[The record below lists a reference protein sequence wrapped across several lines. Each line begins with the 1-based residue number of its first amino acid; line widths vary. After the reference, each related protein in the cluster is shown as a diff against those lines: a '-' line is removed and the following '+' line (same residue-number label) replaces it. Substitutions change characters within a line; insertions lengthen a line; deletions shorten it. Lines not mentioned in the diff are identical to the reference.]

1 MRILLIVIAITSFFP
16 FWRMFYTNI
25 HNTIKYSINDI
36 YDYVVNRKWRNWS
49 EKWCGIFQFCGYFGK
64 GKTLSAT
71 WYAMRIYYKMKR
83 YGKEVRIISN
93 YELKYVP
100 YIPLT
105 SFEEIVEVGKIASEE
120 DKNGKRK
127 DRYEGTIILIDEIE
141 FLLNNRKFA
150 TFPLELLSTVT
161 QQRKAHIIIL
171 TTLQRWHMCD
181 KAFRDLSLWCV
192 DCSKFW
198 RFQRLRFYDGWD
210 VENAT
215 SNQMVQ
221 VKHTEWFFVLNRDY
235 GAYDT
240 TKMISQASAN
250 DFISNEESLRNRGID
265 MLRNDEL
272 VKHPSKKLQ
281 KQRKA
286 NRR

>member
-1 MRILLIVIAITSFFP
+1 MFWLVALSIALIFP
-16 FWRMFYTNI
+16 FWRMFFSNI

-36 YDYVVNRKWRNWS
+36 YDYVINRKWRNWN
-49 EKWCGIFQFCGYFGK
+49 EKWCGIFQFCGYFGH

-71 WYAMRIYYKMKR
+71 WYAMRIYYRMKK
-83 YGKEVRIISN
+83 YGKKVRILSN

-105 SFEEIVEVGKIASEE
+105 SFDEIVEIGKIAMEE
-120 DKNGKRK
+120 DENGNRK
-127 DRYEGTIILIDEIE
+127 DPYEGTIILIDEIE

-150 TFPLELLSTVT
+150 SFPLELLSLAC
-161 QQRKAHIIIL
+161 QQRKSRTLIL

-192 DCSKFW
+192 DCTKFW

-221 VKHTEWFFVLNRDY
+221 CKKTIWYFVLNRDY

-240 TKMISQASAN
+240 SKMISQASAAE
-250 DFISNEESLRNRGID
+250 FISNEESLRRRGIE
-265 MLRNDEL
+265 MLRNDDV
-272 VKHPSKKLQ
+272 VKHPSKKLI
-281 KQRKA
+281 KQRKK
-286 NRR
+286 